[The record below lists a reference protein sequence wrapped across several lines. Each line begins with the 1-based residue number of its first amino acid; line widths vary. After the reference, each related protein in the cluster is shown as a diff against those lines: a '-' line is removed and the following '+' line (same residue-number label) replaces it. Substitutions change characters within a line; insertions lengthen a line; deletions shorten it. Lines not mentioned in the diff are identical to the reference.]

1 MNIKKSR
8 LNLLFAAA
16 VACAAVA
23 PTLAESKVWSGG
35 AGDGLWSSTA
45 NWTPPGQP
53 AADDGVTFNNEG
65 STDVSMVL
73 GGSATSTVDQ
83 AATGTIKTLRYSN
96 ITGYHNT
103 MIAKPLVVQGTSAA
117 DPAFLSDD
125 GHPAILFV
133 GSGQADAAADAVY
146 ASIGGE
152 SLAVTNANAVISVMQ
167 ASVTSGAHRATL
179 DMSLLNRFACSVSNI
194 LVGHDFG
201 DPITRPTGTLIL
213 AGENDITAQMI
224 SLGEAYQNAGQISY
238 IYLGQKNT
246 LNVDRLRIALH
257 KCIGTMAMREGV
269 SDATVTFRGFV
280 GSGRQTSWEIGD
292 EYEPN
297 TTIGYFTSS
306 RSTGILDMSGAMV
319 DALVDTIVLGR
330 GQTNAPTRTGD
341 GEGTLTFGGGTVN
354 ANRVEMG
361 IQLSGGG
368 SAGRGTLNLNNDLGT
383 PAKLTVNGDLVMAVQ
398 LAGNTEATGSTAT
411 LNINGGILEVAGNAI
426 DGGGNVTM
434 TISNGGVV
442 DMMPTGDSTPG
453 DLSVD
458 TLNISGGSIVDY
470 GTLSVSTL
478 ALTDAVT
485 EFTVGAGQTLSPAG
499 AATGPLAVSGGT
511 LKLQGKLLLDV
522 QKTGTTLT
530 ADSIT
535 GTVSYGGTLEIRR
548 NGDALAIGDKFT
560 LFTAPVPADAFSS
573 VTLPSAGG
581 GLAFKN
587 NLATDGTIEVI
598 SGGEPAERPQLS
610 IARSANEITIS
621 WPAAYTSYLLR
632 GQTNSTSVGISAGNW
647 GPVSGVVG
655 NQVTIPINSAN
666 GVAFFQLIQ
675 Q

>member
-1 MNIKKSR
+1 M
-8 LNLLFAAA
+8 AATLG
-16 VACAAVA
+16 CAAVVTA
-23 PTLAESKVWSGG
+23 RAESKVWSGG
-35 AGDGLWSSTA
+35 AADGLWSSAA

-53 AADDGVTFNNEG
+53 GLQDGVTFNNEG
-65 STDVSMVL
+65 ATDVSMIL
-73 GGSATSTVDQ
+73 GGTASSTVDQ
-83 AATGTIKTLRYSN
+83 AASGTIKTLRYSN

-103 MIAKPLVVQGTSAA
+103 MILKPLVVQGSSAA
-117 DPAFLSDD
+117 DAAFVSDD
-125 GHPAILFV
+125 GHPAIFFV

-146 ASIGGE
+146 ASMGGGA
-152 SLAVTNANAVISVMQ
+152 LAVTNANAVISVMQ
-167 ASVTSGAHRATL
+167 ASITSGAHRATL
-179 DMSLLNRFACSVSNI
+179 DMSPLNSFACAVSNV

-213 AGENDITAQMI
+213 ANTNEITAKMI

-246 LNVDRLRIALH
+246 LYVDRLRIALH
-257 KCIGTMAMREGV
+257 KCLGTIQMRDGL
-269 SDATVTFRGFV
+269 SDASVTFRGFS

-306 RSTGILDMSGAMV
+306 QSIGILNMTGAVV

-341 GEGTLTFGGGTVN
+341 GNGTLTFGGGTVN

-361 IQLSGGG
+361 MQLTGGASVG
-368 SAGRGTLNLNNDLGT
+368 HGTLNLNNDLGT

-398 LAGNTEATGSTAT
+398 LAGNTDANGSTAD
-411 LNINGGILEVAGNAI
+411 LNINGGILEVAGNAV

-434 TISNGGVV
+434 TISNGGIV
-442 DMMPTGDSTPG
+442 DMMPAGDTTPG

-458 TLNISGGSIVDY
+458 TLNITGGEIWDY

-478 ALTDAVT
+478 ALTDTVD
-485 EFTVGAGQTLSPAG
+485 EFTVLAGHTLSPAG
-499 AATGPLAVSGGT
+499 TAAGVLAVTSGT
-511 LKLQGKLLLDV
+511 LKLQGNLLLDV
-522 QKTGTTLT
+522 QKSGTTLK

-535 GTVSYGGTLEIRR
+535 GTVVYGGTLEVRR
-548 NGDALAIGDKFT
+548 SGDALAVGDKFT
-560 LFTAPVPADAFSS
+560 LFGNAVAADLFANVILPA
-573 VTLPSAGG
+573 AGA

-598 SGGEPAERPQLS
+598 ASGEPAERPQIS
-610 IARSANEITIS
+610 IASSANAITIS
-621 WPAAYTSYLLR
+621 WPAAYTSYVLQ
-632 GQTNSTSVGISAGNW
+632 GQTNSTSVGISSNW
-647 GPVSGVVG
+647 GPVSGAAG
-655 NQVTIPINSAN
+655 NQVTIPINPAN

>member
-1 MNIKKSR
+1 MNTHKSR
-8 LNLLFAAA
+8 LNFVFAAA
-16 VACAAVA
+16 VVCAALGSVR
-23 PTLAESKVWSGG
+23 AESKVWSGS
-35 AGDGLWSSTA
+35 AGDSLWSSAA

-53 AADDGVTFNNEG
+53 GAADGATFNDEG
-65 STDVSMVL
+65 ATDVPMVL
-73 GGSATSTVDQ
+73 GGAATSTVDQ
-83 AATGTIKTLRYSN
+83 AASGAIKTLRYSN
-96 ITGYHNT
+96 IVGYHNT
-103 MIAKPLVVQGTSAA
+103 TIAKPVVVQGTSAA
-117 DPAFLSDD
+117 DAAFVSDD
-125 GHPAILFV
+125 GHPAIFFV

-146 ASIGGE
+146 TSIGGE

-179 DMSLLNRFACSVSNI
+179 DMSLLNSFACSVSNI

-213 AGENDITAQMI
+213 ANTNEITAKMI

-238 IYLGQKNT
+238 IYLGQNNR
-246 LNVDRLRIALH
+246 LYVDRLRIALH
-257 KCIGTMAMREGV
+257 KCVGTVTMREGL
-269 SDATVTFRGFV
+269 SDATVIFRGFA

-306 RSTGILDMSGAMV
+306 QSTGILDMTGAVV

-341 GEGTLTFGGGTVN
+341 GNGTLTFGGGTVN

-411 LNINGGILEVAGNAI
+411 LNINGGILEIAGNAV

-442 DMMPTGDSTPG
+442 DMMPASDTTPG
-453 DLSVD
+453 DLAVD
-458 TLNISGGSIVDY
+458 TLNISGGGIVNY

-478 ALTDAVT
+478 ALTEAVD
-485 EFTVGAGQTLSPAG
+485 EFTVAAGQTLSPAG
-499 AATGPLAVSGGT
+499 TAAGALAVTSGT
-511 LKLQGKLLLDV
+511 LRLQGKLLLDV
-522 QKTGTTLT
+522 QKSGATLT

-535 GTVSYGGTLEIRR
+535 GTVVYGGALEIRR
-548 NGDALAIGDKFT
+548 SGDALGVGDKFI
-560 LFTAPVPADAFSS
+560 LFGNAVAPDLFSNVILPA
-573 VTLPSAGG
+573 AGA

-587 NLATDGTIEVI
+587 NLTTDGTIEVI
-598 SGGEPAERPQLS
+598 SSGEPAERPQLS
-610 IARSANEITIS
+610 IVREPNAITIS
-621 WPAAYTSYLLR
+621 WPTAYTTYVLR
-632 GQTNSTSVGISAGNW
+632 GQTNSTSVGISSNW
-647 GPVSGVVG
+647 GFVSGVAG
-655 NQVTIPINSAN
+655 NQVTIPIDPAN
-666 GVAFFQLIQ
+666 GVTFFQLIQ

>member
-1 MNIKKSR
+1 MNTKKSR
-8 LNLLFAAA
+8 LNFVFAAA
-16 VACAAVA
+16 VVCAAVA
-23 PTLAESKVWSGG
+23 SVRAESKVWSGS
-35 AGDGLWSSTA
+35 AGDGLWSSAA

-53 AADDGVTFNNEG
+53 GAADGVTFNDEG
-65 STDVSMVL
+65 ATDVSMVL
-73 GGSATSTVDQ
+73 GGAATSTVDQ
-83 AATGTIKTLRYSN
+83 AASGAIKTLRYSN
-96 ITGYHNT
+96 IVGYHNT
-103 MIAKPLVVQGTSAA
+103 TIAKPLIVQGTSAA
-117 DPAFLSDD
+117 DAAFVSDD
-125 GHPAILFV
+125 GHPAIFFV

-146 ASIGGE
+146 TSIGGE

-179 DMSLLNRFACSVSNI
+179 DMSLLNSFACSVSNI

-213 AGENDITAQMI
+213 ANTNEITAKMI

-238 IYLGQKNT
+238 IYLGQNNR
-246 LNVDRLRIALH
+246 LYVDRLRIALH
-257 KCIGTMAMREGV
+257 KCIGTVTMREGL
-269 SDATVTFRGFV
+269 SDATVMFRGFA

-306 RSTGILDMSGAMV
+306 QSTGVLDMTGTVV

-341 GEGTLTFGGGTVN
+341 GNGTLTFGGGTVN

-368 SAGRGTLNLNNDLGT
+368 SAGRGTLNLNNELGT

-411 LNINGGILEVAGNAI
+411 LNINGGILEVAGNGV

-442 DMMPTGDSTPG
+442 DMMPGSDTTPG
-453 DLSVD
+453 DLAVD
-458 TLNISGGSIVDY
+458 TLNISGGGIVDY
-470 GTLSVSTL
+470 GTLSASTL
-478 ALTDAVT
+478 ALTEAVD
-485 EFTVGAGQTLSPAG
+485 EFSVGAGQTLSPAG
-499 AATGPLAVSGGT
+499 TAAGVLAVTSGT

-522 QKTGTTLT
+522 QKSGSTLT

-535 GTVSYGGTLEIRR
+535 GTVVYGGALEIRR
-548 NGDALAIGDKFT
+548 SGDALAVGDKFT
-560 LFTAPVPADAFSS
+560 LFGNAVAADLFSNVILPA
-573 VTLPSAGG
+573 AGA

-587 NLATDGTIEVI
+587 NLTTDGTIEVI
-598 SGGEPAERPQLS
+598 SSGEPAERPQLS
-610 IARSANEITIS
+610 ITGAANAITIS
-621 WPAAYTSYLLR
+621 WPTVYTAYVLR
-632 GQTNSTSVGISAGNW
+632 GQTNSTSVGISSNW
-647 GPVSGVVG
+647 GLVSGVAG
-655 NQVTIPINSAN
+655 NQVTIPIDPAN